1 MRGSLRLAG
10 LLALTALAAGC
21 STVGIYDNEFS
32 CPNSY
37 NGRCVSLPE
46 AHRLATKGEDGPQF
60 DPAVKKAKKDNSE
73 SAEAANSYEDV
84 LPFDP
89 AATKAKK
96 TVASGSAPNT
106 LAPGAGEE
114 AAHSQYKES
123 LYKRLDSLVREPKAP
138 MVAPAQVMR
147 VLLLPYKGEGNE
159 LYMLRH
165 VYFFVD
171 DPKWVVNDSAVA
183 TDEEE

>member
-1 MRGSLRLAG
+1 MQGSFRLAG

-32 CPNSY
+32 CPNTY

-46 AHRLATKGEDGPQF
+46 AHRLANKGEDGPQY
-60 DPAVKKAKKDNSE
+60 DPAVKKPKKDGE
-73 SAEAANSYEDV
+73 
-84 LPFDP
+84 
-89 AATKAKK
+89 T
-96 TVASGSAPNT
+96 TSAPKS

-114 AAHSQYKES
+114 VAHSQYKES

-171 DPKWVVNDSAVA
+171 DPKWVVSDSALA
-183 TDEEE
+183 IDEEE